1 MSASMKKSTFKN
13 YIQNFQFQELFIDL
27 GWNHIR
33 RDPHPVRVGE
43 ELFQLKP
50 ITEKEGFHILLCN
63 ANEDGE
69 IPDYTTRKKLETKV
83 TKLYRE
89 HLIIFTNKAGTEQL
103 WQWMIRKPNQ
113 PARISDTRWIKG
125 QSPELLYQKASGLFF
140 SLDEE
145 DEITIVDVKERVA
158 KNFDKNNEK
167 VTKKFYTKFKTQH
180 NKFLKF
186 INGIE
191 KKTDRDWYASLML
204 NRLMFCYFI
213 QKKGFLDGDFNY
225 LQNKLKACQERK
237 GEDEFYNFYRD
248 FLLALFHEGLGAPYQ
263 SESTEIELG
272 NIPYL
277 NGGLFDEHDLE
288 RSYDIHIDDDAFES
302 IFNFFDQWEWHLDTR
317 HGATGKEINP
327 DVIGYIFEKYI
338 NDRADMGAY
347 YTKEDITDYISKN
360 SILPYLFDET
370 ERHYDTAFNTD
381 GPIWEMLKNSG
392 DKYIYDAV
400 KHGIPKDEENEEVLN
415 WRHVVSWWE
424 SPVFADLD
432 DDLKAGLNPNQEDLV
447 GIREAWNTSAPEEVA
462 LSTEIWREVIERRK
476 RYVEVRQ
483 AIENGEIT
491 EINEL
496 ITYNLNI
503 RQFVQDVVENI
514 DDPKF
519 ILHFY
524 KSMAGDGKN
533 RHPVSVLDPTCG
545 SGAFLFAGLN
555 ILEPLYE
562 TCLLRMRSYIAE
574 EDQLNAEDESKFRNQ
589 YIFFM
594 EVLEEVQSDYHPN
607 QEYFVYKSIILRNL
621 YGVDIMREAV
631 EIAKLRLFLKM
642 VATVDVDTSK
652 ENLGLEPLPDID
664 FNIRAG
670 NTLVG
675 VGTEEEIDTL
685 FDGFFDFDN
694 TKEQVQEYCEIVSKA
709 FNHYKQIQLTYGE
722 DFESFKEAKRDL
734 SDRLTDLRGKLD
746 EMLKKRH
753 YPGKNLEEWK
763 ESHQPFHWYAEF
775 YDIIHDR
782 GGFDVIIGNP
792 PYVEYSQIKKK
803 YKVNNYQT
811 LKAGNIYA
819 FVIERTIRIQ
829 SNGGRNGMIIQLSA
843 FSTPRMAV
851 FKDYW
856 VESNRRGWLSFFDDR
871 PGKLFDGIEHIR
883 TAICLGQI
891 GESTSNVATT
901 TYNKFKSEFRE
912 YLFDCLKFESLNNSV
927 KSDVVLKLDSKLEG
941 NIVDKLWACNKSI
954 GHFTTRS
961 KNDNFVFYGYGYGY
975 FGKILNFKSHYT
987 SENSNKST
995 GDKYLYINDSFDSDV
1010 FVALMNS
1017 SLFYWHFSTYSDGH
1031 NFTKHVIENMPFE
1044 YPEVVICEELK
1055 SLVSELMEDLKR
1067 NSNRKIANYRSTG
1080 RVEYDEYFPKLS
1092 KNIIDRIDRVL
1103 AKYLNLESEEL
1114 DHIINYD
1121 IKYRMGSE
1129 LEDE

>member
-1 MSASMKKSTFKN
+1 MSISMKKSTFKH

-27 GWNHIR
+27 GWNHINR
-33 RDPHPVRVGE
+33 EPHPVRVGE
-43 ELFQLKP
+43 ELFHLKP
-50 ITEKEGFHILLCN
+50 FTEKEGFHILQCS
-63 ANEDGE
+63 ANEDSE
-69 IPDYTTRKKLETKV
+69 IPAYAVRKKLETKV

-89 HLIIFTNKAGTEQL
+89 HLIIFVNQEGTEQL

-125 QSPELLYQKASGLFF
+125 QSPELLYQKAFGLFF

-145 DEITIVDVKERVA
+145 DEITIVDVRERVA

-167 VTKKFYTKFKTQH
+167 VTKKFYTKFKKQH

-225 LQNKLKACQERK
+225 LQNKLKACQKRK
-237 GEDEFYNFYRD
+237 GEHEFYNFYRD
-248 FLLALFHEGLGAPYQ
+248 FLLALFHEGLGAPVQ
-263 SESTEIELG
+263 SVSTEIDLG

-288 RSYDIHIDDDAFES
+288 RSYDIHIEDDAFEN
-302 IFNFFDQWEWHLDTR
+302 IFNFFDKWEWHLDTR

-360 SILPYLFDET
+360 SILPFLFDET
-370 ERHYDTAFNTD
+370 ERHYNTAFNTD

-400 KHGIPKDEENEEVLN
+400 KHGLPKDEETEDVLN
-415 WRHVVSWWE
+415 WAHVENWWE
-424 SPVFADLD
+424 SPVFEDLD

-447 GIREAWNTSAPEEVA
+447 DIREAWNTTAPDEAA
-462 LSTEIWREVIERRK
+462 LPTEIWREVIERRK

-483 AIENGEIT
+483 AIENWEIT
-491 EINEL
+491 QINDL

-533 RHPVSVLDPTCG
+533 RNPVSILDPTCG

-562 TCLLRMRSYIAE
+562 TCLLRMRSYITE
-574 EDQLNAEDESKFRNQ
+574 EDQLNADDEATFRNQ
-589 YIFFM
+589 YIFFR
-594 EVLEEVQSDYHPN
+594 EVLEEVQSEYHPN
-607 QEYFVYKSIILRNL
+607 QEYFIYKSIFLRNL

-685 FDGFFDFDN
+685 YDGFLDFDN
-694 TKEQVQEYCEIVSKA
+694 SKGAVEEQCDMVSKA

-722 DFESFKEAKRDL
+722 DFESFKQAKKDL
-734 SDRLTDLRGKLD
+734 AERLADLRGKLD

-753 YPGKNLEEWK
+753 YPGKDLETWK

-792 PYVEYSQIKKK
+792 PYIELNSVKYELKNYSTLSCGNLYAICYERVTNLGNEASKIGFIIPVASVSTDK
-803 YKVNNYQT
+803 YES
-811 LKAGNIYA
+811 L
-819 FVIERTIRIQ
+819 RTCLFK
-829 SNGGRNGMIIQLSA
+829 NGGLYISCYN
-843 FSTPRMAV
+843 
-851 FKDYW
+851 
-856 VESNRRGWLSFFDDR
+856 DR
-871 PGKLFDGIEHIR
+871 PSKLFEGLEHIR
-883 TAICLGQI
+883 LSIILLDKKSESYCYTTGYMKWNSIARYSLFNQFYYHNSKEKIENNSIPKLDSNL
-891 GESTSNVATT
+891 GESIQSKLN
-901 TYNKFKSEFRE
+901 NFKSLQHSLVKNSSHKVLFTRKLSWFVQILDRIPIIEKEDGTRRDPSELKEISLPDSKSRDSVLCVLNSNLFYWYLTIWSDCRNLNTGDVKSFSFDTRE
-912 YLFDCLKFESLNNSV
+912 V
-927 KSDVVLKLDSKLEG
+927 KSDLQ
-941 NIVDKLWACNKSI
+941 KSF
-954 GHFTTRS
+954 GHVRDLLMKSFQDTSDFKEMT
-961 KNDNFVFYGYGYGY
+961 
-975 FGKILNFKSHYT
+975 FKSVG
-987 SENSNKST
+987 K
-995 GDKYLYINDSFDSDV
+995 LRIQC
-1010 FVALMNS
+1010 
-1017 SLFYWHFSTYSDGH
+1017 FY
-1031 NFTKHVIENMPFE
+1031 
-1044 YPEVVICEELK
+1044 
-1055 SLVSELMEDLKR
+1055 
-1067 NSNRKIANYRSTG
+1067 
-1080 RVEYDEYFPKLS
+1080 PKQS
-1092 KNIIDRIDRVL
+1092 KAIIDSIDTSL
-1103 AKYLNLESEEL
+1103 KEYYSFSEEEL
-1114 DHIINYD
+1114 DYIINYD

>member
-1 MSASMKKSTFKN
+1 MKKSTFKN
-13 YIQNFQFQELFIDL
+13 YIQNFQFRELFIDL
-27 GWNHIR
+27 GWNHINR
-33 RDPHPVRVGE
+33 EPHPVRVGE
-43 ELFQLKP
+43 ELFQLEP
-50 ITEKEGFHILLCN
+50 ITEKEGFHILLCTH
-63 ANEDGE
+63 NEAGE
-69 IPDYTTRKKLETKV
+69 IPIYAVRKKMETRI

-89 HLIIFTNKAGTEQL
+89 HLIIFVNRAGTEQL

-167 VTKKFYTKFKTQH
+167 VTKKFYTKFKKQH

-225 LQNKLKACQERK
+225 LQSKLKACQEKK

-248 FLLALFHEGLGAPYQ
+248 FLLALFHEGLGAPVQ
-263 SESTEIELG
+263 SVSTDIDLG
-272 NIPYL
+272 TIPYL

-302 IFNFFDQWEWHLDTR
+302 IFNFFDKWEWHLDTS

-400 KHGIPKDEENEEVLN
+400 KHGLPKDEENEEVLN
-415 WRHVVSWWE
+415 WKHVENWWE
-424 SPVFADLD
+424 SSVFEDLD
-432 DDLKAGLNPNQEDLV
+432 DDLKAGLNPDQEDLV
-447 GIREAWNTSAPEEVA
+447 DIREAWNTSAPEEVA
-462 LSTEIWREVIERRK
+462 LPTEIWREVIERRK

-491 EINEL
+491 KINDL
-496 ITYNLNI
+496 ITYNLDI

-514 DDPKF
+514 DDQKF

-533 RHPVSVLDPTCG
+533 RNPVSILDPTCG

-589 YIFFM
+589 YIFFR
-594 EVLEEVQSDYHPN
+594 EVLEEVQSEYHPN
-607 QEYFVYKSIILRNL
+607 QEYFIYKSIILRNL

-664 FNIRAG
+664 FNIRVG

-675 VGTEEEIDTL
+675 IGTEQEIDTL
-685 FDGFFDFDN
+685 YDGVFDFDN
-694 TKEQVQEYCEIVSKA
+694 SKGAVEEQCDMVSKA

-722 DFESFKEAKRDL
+722 DFESFKQAKKDL
-734 SDRLTDLRGKLD
+734 ADRLADLRGKLD

-753 YPGKNLEEWK
+753 YPGKDLEAWK

-792 PYVEYSQIKKK
+792 PYVEYSKVKKE
-803 YKVNNYQT
+803 YKINGYNT
-811 LKAGNIYA
+811 EKCGNLYA
-819 FVIERTIRIQ
+819 FVSER
-829 SNGGRNGMIIQLSA
+829 SFDLLKNNDGFFGMIIPLSSICTDRAKSFQKLTEKRSLFLSHYSGDRNPSEMFEGVKMRLTILLAKETEKREYSYSTRYNKWYTALRPYMIDNLKYQETTENEVPSIPKLGGNLAKGITQKIKNAHDSKINFKKKTGKDFYYHDAPIHWVRAFSFAPYFYRDRDGVGVSSHYKNFYYIDDERTLSA
-843 FSTPRMAV
+843 V
-851 FKDYW
+851 
-856 VESNRRGWLSFFDDR
+856 
-871 PGKLFDGIEHIR
+871 
-883 TAICLGQI
+883 
-891 GESTSNVATT
+891 
-901 TYNKFKSEFRE
+901 
-912 YLFDCLKFESLNNSV
+912 SL
-927 KSDVVLKLDSKLEG
+927 L
-941 NIVDKLWACNKSI
+941 
-954 GHFTTRS
+954 
-961 KNDNFVFYGYGYGY
+961 
-975 FGKILNFKSHYT
+975 
-987 SENSNKST
+987 
-995 GDKYLYINDSFDSDV
+995 
-1010 FVALMNS
+1010 NS
-1017 SLFYWHFSTYSDGH
+1017 SLFYF
-1031 NFTKHVIENMPFE
+1031 FF
-1044 YPEVVICEELK
+1044 VV
-1055 SLVSELMEDLKR
+1055 
-1067 NSNRKIANYRSTG
+1067 NSNCRDLSTREIERVSFDYENDKLNKKLNILCDKLMSFYKTVSKIITVNYKTTG
-1080 RVEYDEYFPKLS
+1080 TVKYEQIDTKQG
-1092 KNIIDRIDRVL
+1092 KHIIDEIDKLL
-1103 AKYLNLESEEL
+1103 AVSYKLNPEEL
-1114 DHIINYD
+1114 DYIINYD
-1121 IKYRMGSE
+1121 IKYRLGPE